1 MLWNYRVVK
10 EEIDNLG
17 GKFEKYRIIQV
28 YYDNNGLI
36 TGWVDCSDSILT
48 VTDNI
53 DGQAYE
59 NLKGNVQRVV
69 LAFDK
74 PYLILKGDE
83 LIDSID

>member
-1 MLWNYRVVK
+1 MRWNYRVLK

-17 GKFEKYRIIQV
+17 EKLEKYRIIQV

-36 TGWVDCSDSILT
+36 TGWADCSGSILN
-48 VTDNI
+48 VTDDIN
-53 DGQAYE
+53 GQAYD

-74 PYLILKGDE
+74 PFMILKGDE